1 MFLSL
6 EINSEVIEA
15 TVRNCSLK
23 KFLSKILKNSQE
35 NTSVGVSFSKNKTKR
50 EKKKLYHRCFIVNYA
65 NFFQNPSFEGC

>member
-6 EINSEVIEA
+6 EINSEVTEA

-50 EKKKLYHRCFIVNYA
+50 EKKKL
-65 NFFQNPSFEGC
+65 